1 MSRNS
6 DAFLTA
12 FSHIEIFLRHRTH
25 ADAGA
30 PFHKLVKQAATTI
43 AEVNRYQ
50 DDLREF
56 AHLRNAIVHHHDGG
70 RVIAEPHRSTVTAI
84 GRIAEAITNPPTV
97 GERFKTDVVTVQV
110 DDSISSAAAII
121 LNKSFSQLPV
131 VNRKKFVG
139 LLTTNTIARWFGAC
153 SRDLRTA
160 AREPTVQDV
169 LSYAEDTRS
178 YDFIKPD
185 ITLARV
191 IEYFSDIESR
201 GCELSALLIADGSE
215 TTPRFRGIITVSDL
229 PQIVRLLQVS

>member
-6 DAFLTA
+6 EAFLTA
-12 FSHIEIFLRHRTH
+12 FSRIEIFLRHRAH
-25 ADAGA
+25 AEAGT
-30 PFHKLVKQAATTI
+30 PFHKLVKQAATAV

-70 RVIAEPHRSTVTAI
+70 RVIAEPHRSTVSAI

-110 DDSISSAAAII
+110 DDSISTAAAII

-131 VNRKKFVG
+131 MNMKKFVG

-153 SRDLRTA
+153 SRDSRSA
-160 AREPTVQDV
+160 EREATVQDV
-169 LSYAEDTRS
+169 LSYAEDIRS

-191 IEYFSDIESR
+191 IEYFSDIASR
-201 GCELSALLIADGSE
+201 GCELSALLIVDGSE

-229 PQIVRLLQVS
+229 PRIVRLLQLS